1 MFLTTA
7 IYLSLLLKFTYLA
20 LILDSHLS
28 YLLTFTASANTSAL
42 YLTICSVLAALPR
55 PLTAWPAS
63 PCPQLMKHSPDS
75 S

>member
-42 YLTICSVLAALPR
+42 YLTICSVLAALSR
-55 PLTAWPAS
+55 PLTA
-63 PCPQLMKHSPDS
+63 
-75 S
+75 